1 VLSKMKILLLQEL
14 KPTSEID
21 KTFYKTTGMIKIY
34 SILKIYLIVLIV
46 ILLSM
51 LSFKLFAQETRQ
63 LAVDKPNA
71 IADLK
76 TSAGAALVNAKWFVQ
91 PANVNTVEF
100 KAPGVIK
107 NGGPLALYPTG
118 EVIKTNIIH
127 PELGDADFDAAF
139 KMISPTDLEMREGN
153 GLVSFVWY
161 KVELTIP
168 EAIGKL
174 NTTGTTAVFEI
185 TVDDYS
191 EIWVNGKQM
200 QGFGQTGNGLIA
212 GYNTRNRVIL
222 TNNAKSGDHF
232 SLAILGING
241 PIGKIP
247 ENYIWVRNAVIDFY
261 AAGLP
266 TNPAWK
272 NIGKIFT
279 IDEKLNSIITPG
291 SNVEK
296 VADGFS
302 FTEGPVWHPDGYLL
316 FSDPNTNTIYRYNP
330 ANHNVTIYMS
340 HSGYTGADIGDYGQP
355 GSNGLT
361 IDKEGRLIV
370 DQHGNRRVIRHE
382 KKGPVTILADNID
395 GKKFNSPNDVVLKRD
410 GTIYFTDPPYGLP
423 GFFNDIKKELDYSGV
438 FMVKEGKV
446 TLVSKDLGGP
456 NGLAFSP
463 DEKYFYVTNWDIRDI
478 HHTKTLWRYEVNAD
492 GTLKNG
498 KVFFDFNF
506 TEDDEALDGMK
517 VDKEGNLFVSAPGGL
532 WILSAEGKLLGKV
545 VTPERP
551 ANMAWGDAD
560 GKTLYMTAHTSL
572 YKVRVSTG
580 GKFSWQ

>member
-1 VLSKMKILLLQEL
+1 MLSKMKILLLQEL

-118 EVIKTNIIH
+118 EVIKTNVIH

-174 NTTGTTAVFEI
+174 STTGTTAVFEI

-232 SLAILGING
+232 SIAILGING

-279 IDEKLNSIITPG
+279 IDEKLNSVITPG

>member
-1 VLSKMKILLLQEL
+1 
-14 KPTSEID
+14 
-21 KTFYKTTGMIKIY
+21 MIKIY
-34 SILKIYLIVLIV
+34 SILKIYLIALIV
-46 ILLSM
+46 LLLS
-51 LSFKLFAQETRQ
+51 LISFELFAQEIRQ
-63 LAVDKPNA
+63 LSVDKPQA

-76 TSAGAALVNAKWFVQ
+76 TIEGAAWLNAKWYVQ
-91 PANVNTVEF
+91 AAHIDDAGFN
-100 KAPGVIK
+100 APGPAA
-107 NGGPLALYPTG
+107 NGDALPLYPTG
-118 EVIKTNIIH
+118 AAIKTHTVH
-127 PELGDADFDAAF
+127 PQIGAPDFDAAF
-139 KMISPTDLEMREGN
+139 KPLAPTDLELRQGT

-161 KVELTIP
+161 KVALTIP
-168 EAIGKL
+168 EKIGTL
-174 NTTGTTAVFEI
+174 QANGTTAVFEI

-200 QGFGQTGNGLIA
+200 QGFGQSGNGLIA

-222 TNNAKSGDHF
+222 TNNAKAGDHF
-232 SLAILGING
+232 TIAILGING

-247 ENYIWVRNAVIDFY
+247 DNYIWVRNAVVDFY
-261 AAGLP
+261 KDGLP
-266 TNPAWK
+266 KNMEWK
-272 NIGKIFT
+272 NLGKIFT
-279 IDEKLNSIITPG
+279 IDEKLNSIISPG
-291 SNVEK
+291 SSVEK
-296 VADGFS
+296 IADGFS

-330 ANHNVTIYMS
+330 ANQNITIYMS
-340 HSGYTGADIGDYGQP
+340 HSGYTGADIGDYHQP
-355 GSNGLT
+355 GSNGLA

-370 DQHGNRRVIRHE
+370 DQHGNRRVVRYE
-382 KKGPVTILADNID
+382 KKGPLTVLADKID
-395 GKKFNSPNDVVLKRD
+395 NKRFNSPNDIVLRSD

-423 GFFNDIKKELDYSGV
+423 GFFNDTKKELDYSGV
-438 FMVKEGKV
+438 FMIRNGKV
-446 TLVSKDLGGP
+446 TTVSKDLGGP

-478 HHTKTLWRYEVNAD
+478 HHTKTLWRYEVNED

-498 KVFFDFNF
+498 KIFYDFSF

-532 WILSAEGKLLGKV
+532 WILSPGGILLGKI

-560 GKTLYMTAHTSL
+560 GKTLYLTAHTSL
-572 YKVRVSTG
+572 YKIRVNTG